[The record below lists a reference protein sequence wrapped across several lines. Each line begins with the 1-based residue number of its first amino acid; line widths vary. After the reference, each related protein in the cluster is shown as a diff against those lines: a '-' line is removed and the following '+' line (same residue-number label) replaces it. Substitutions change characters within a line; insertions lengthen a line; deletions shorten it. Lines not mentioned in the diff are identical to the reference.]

1 MYLCIDIDAFFVSVE
16 QILDPSLKGKPV
28 IVGALPGQRGVV
40 TSASYEARVFGI
52 RAGMPVS
59 KAYRLCPRGLFVP
72 SHFREYEKFSR
83 RFKSI
88 IETYSPDVRMVS
100 IDEAYINIKGTER
113 LFGPPP
119 VIARRLKDQIR
130 DELKLPTSVGIAR
143 TRALSKIACD
153 QSKPDGLLI
162 LEPGE
167 EMEFL
172 SPLSVSAL
180 PGIGPKHC
188 EILNNLNI
196 KTVKELFETPEQ
208 ILSTALGNYC
218 KTMRPFLFADD
229 APARGIGGPPVR
241 SVSRDT
247 TLNEDTLNKD
257 LLNALLYRLT
267 EKACASLRSKNLIA
281 RVASVKIR
289 FSDFKTISKQASIP
303 EPTNCQQKV
312 YAYAA
317 PLLANLMQEK
327 KRVRLI
333 GIALSRLEYDGQ
345 QPSLFAV
352 KEERWS
358 HVNHALDRARDKL
371 GSACLFSGNAYI
383 LGRKPQNANPKS
395 EILNSKQIPKY
406 KNRRC

>member
-1 MYLCIDIDAFFVSVE
+1 MFLCIDIDAFFVSVE
-16 QILDPSLKGKPV
+16 QILDPSLRGKPV

-59 KAYRLCPRGLFVP
+59 KAYRLCPRGQFVP
-72 SHFREYEKFSR
+72 SHFREYGKISR
-83 RFKSI
+83 RFRDI
-88 IETYSPDVRMVS
+88 IETYSPDVRVVS

-113 LFGPPP
+113 LFGPPL
-119 VIARRLKDQIR
+119 VLARKLKDQIKE
-130 DELKLPTSVGIAR
+130 DLKLPATIGIAR

-153 QSKPDGLLI
+153 QSKPDGLFM

-167 EMEFL
+167 EMKFL

-180 PGIGPKHC
+180 PGIGPKHY

-196 KTVKELFETPEQ
+196 KTVKELFEIPEQ
-208 ILSTALGNYC
+208 VLNTALGNYC
-218 KTMRPFLFADD
+218 KTMRPFLFAND
-229 APARGIGGPPVR
+229 APARGVAGPPVR

-267 EKACASLRSKNLIA
+267 EKACACLRKKNLTA

-303 EPTNCQQKV
+303 EPTNCQQKI
-312 YAYAA
+312 YSYAA
-317 PLLANLMQEK
+317 PLMASLMQEK

-333 GIALSRLEYDGQ
+333 GIALSRFEYDGQ
-345 QPSLFAV
+345 QPSLFAA
-352 KEERWS
+352 KEERWNQL
-358 HVNHALDRARDKL
+358 NHALDRARDKL
-371 GSACLFSGNAYI
+371 GSACLFSGNAF
-383 LGRKPQNANPKS
+383 LLRK
-395 EILNSKQIPKY
+395 
-406 KNRRC
+406 